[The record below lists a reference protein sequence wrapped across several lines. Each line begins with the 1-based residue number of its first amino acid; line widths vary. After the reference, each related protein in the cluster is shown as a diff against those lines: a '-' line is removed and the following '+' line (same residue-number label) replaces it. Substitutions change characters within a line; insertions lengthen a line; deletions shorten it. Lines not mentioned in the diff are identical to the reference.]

1 MELNFRR
8 ENASTLNRT
17 HGYDMF
23 CKIMAPMNSTYGS
36 LQLVNDREDNE

>member
-1 MELNFRR
+1 MVFDFRR

-23 CKIMAPMNSTYGS
+23 WKVMAPMNSTYGS
-36 LQLVNDREDNE
+36 LQLVDDREDNE